1 MRGSKARPL
10 EQLLVSSGKSAPAL
24 LSSTKAE
31 SSSSAFAAIQ
41 KPLAHQPSSSS
52 AAASVAAMKRGADA
66 MLQLEPDTAMLDAEA
81 ESARA
86 VGLT

>member
-1 MRGSKARPL
+1 M
-10 EQLLVSSGKSAPAL
+10 SSGKSAPAL

-52 AAASVAAMKRGADA
+52 ASAAAAAVAAMKRGADA